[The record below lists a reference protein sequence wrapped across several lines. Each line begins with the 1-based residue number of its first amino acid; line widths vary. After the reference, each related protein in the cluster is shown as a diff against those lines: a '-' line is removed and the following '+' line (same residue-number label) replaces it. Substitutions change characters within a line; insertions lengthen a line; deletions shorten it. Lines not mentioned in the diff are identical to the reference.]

1 LANISNELKIG
12 ITVAV
17 AILVAF
23 IGFRIMKDIPLFKTS
38 KTLYTKF
45 SRVDGLLTGNAVSV
59 RGKKIGSVSEIT
71 YIQEEDSILVSMS
84 IDKEFMIPKNS
95 TATLVNPGPIGAKYI
110 SIKKSDSAEELK
122 DGDFIKGVYDAG
134 IINQFATKGEQ
145 LTDQITQNLTE
156 LEQLLVNVND
166 ALNENNKQQISNTLG
181 NVAQTTETLNSI
193 VQQRQQ
199 DLNEMIQSM
208 NSIFGNLDTVSTA
221 NKKSLGEI
229 IRNLESASVELETLS
244 KDLNQTTR
252 SLNEILAK
260 VDGGTG
266 TIGKMVNDPSLY
278 NNLDSLS
285 VNLNNLI
292 KNINEDPKR
301 YLKHMRLVDVF

>member
-1 LANISNELKIG
+1 
-12 ITVAV
+12 
-17 AILVAF
+17 
-23 IGFRIMKDIPLFKTS
+23 MKDIPLFKTS

>member
-1 LANISNELKIG
+1 MANISNELKIG

-23 IGFRIMKDIPLFKTS
+23 VGFRIMKDIPLFKTS

-71 YIQEEDSILVSMS
+71 YIQEEDSILVAMS
-84 IDKEFMIPKNS
+84 INQEFVIPKNS

-110 SIKKSDSAEELK
+110 SIKKSGSAEELQ

-134 IINQFATKGEQ
+134 IINQFATKGER
-145 LTDQITQNLTE
+145 LTDQITQNLSE
-156 LEQLLVNVND
+156 LEKLLLNVND

-208 NSIFGNLDTVSTA
+208 NSIFGNLDTVSTE
-221 NKKSLGEI
+221 NKQSLGEI
-229 IRNLESASVELETLS
+229 IRNLETASAELETLS
-244 KDLNQTTR
+244 RDLNTTTK
-252 SLNEILAK
+252 SLNEILGK
-260 VDGGTG
+260 VDSGTG
-266 TIGKMVNDPSLY
+266 TLGKMVNDPSLY

-285 VNLNNLI
+285 FNLNTLI